1 MQNQKF
7 FSKMKGKFILHSIL
21 YLRTAVDFL
30 KEIKLIS
37 VRLWTNF
44 QNYVILKENRIIL
57 ERSRFYDA

>member
-7 FSKMKGKFILHSIL
+7 FSKMKGKFIL
-21 YLRTAVDFL
+21 RTAVDFL
-30 KEIKLIS
+30 KEIKLIP